1 MKALVVNN
9 CYYAFNDYYY
19 LKGDIV
25 EVTEL
30 DSDKHDYVIYYDDGV
45 MDYIPKS
52 SVEILT

>member
-1 MKALVVNN
+1 MKALVTQN

-25 EVTEL
+25 DVTEL
-30 DSDKHDYVIYYDDGV
+30 ESNKHDYVIYYDDGV